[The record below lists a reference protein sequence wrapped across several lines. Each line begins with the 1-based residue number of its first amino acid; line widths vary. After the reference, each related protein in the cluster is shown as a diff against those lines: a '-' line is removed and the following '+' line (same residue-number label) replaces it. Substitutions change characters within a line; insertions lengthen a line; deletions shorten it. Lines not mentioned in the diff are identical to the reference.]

1 MNTRVYLMKT
11 MSDDIDVKQIE
22 QTAVRESMRDGLTE
36 LFTGLMLLMAGA
48 MFGKPYFV
56 IYIPIF
62 TIILAPFAIKALKS
76 TYTYPRVGYAQPR
89 LPDSSI
95 RAMAALVV
103 VVIAVPAVILY
114 LLYGTVTDIYL
125 WAQWIPLVLGLF
137 MFGPTLYLVETTGQS
152 RYYAFGILTTI
163 TGVAASLVEFDTTY
177 GGIAFYLICWGI
189 TLTVLGTIIFVRF
202 VHKYPVLEQTE
213 AGVNER

>member
-1 MNTRVYLMKT
+1 

-22 QTAVRESMRDGLTE
+22 QTAVRESMKDGLTE
-36 LFTGLMLLMAGA
+36 LFAGLMLITAGA
-48 MFGKPYFV
+48 LLGKPYFV

-62 TIILAPFAIKALKS
+62 TIILGPLVIKGLKS
-76 TYTYPRVGYAQPR
+76 RYTYPRVGYAQPR
-89 LPDSSI
+89 LPAFSI
-95 RAMAALVV
+95 RSCAALVI

-125 WAQWIPLVLGLF
+125 WAQWMPLVVGLF

-163 TGVAASLVEFDTTY
+163 TGGATSLIEFGATY
-177 GGIAFYLICWGI
+177 DGIAFYLFYWGI
-189 TLTVLGTIIFVRF
+189 ALAILGTIIFVHF
-202 VHKYPVLEQTE
+202 VHKYPILEQT
-213 AGVNER
+213 GVGANEP